1 MGDGTLAS
9 MLVPGCHSQ
18 FCHLSY
24 ALLLSE
30 PIKNETIRVE
40 TFNTLKMC
48 LKTYVQ
54 IMLNLNVFSAVVCRV
69 IRKFKIYSHKVQY
82 DKFQLDV
89 SYRMFNKKCFV
100 RNI

>member
-30 PIKNETIRVE
+30 PIINEIMTLE

-48 LKTYVQ
+48 LKIYVQ
-54 IMLNLNVFSAVVCRV
+54 IMLNLTIFSGVVCQV
-69 IRKFKIYSHKVQY
+69 IRKLKIYSHKVQY
-82 DKFQLDV
+82 NKLQLEV
-89 SYRMFNKKCFV
+89 SYGMCNKKYFM